1 MNYRLAAEAAG
12 TRRLPVLVLKAGF
25 LVGCTACLEWQ
36 SVSGEVKLAA
46 NVFEQALYSG
56 YGKMPAMLI
65 SGW

>member
-1 MNYRLAAEAAG
+1 MNCRLLAET
-12 TRRLPVLVLKAGF
+12 TRTMLWPVLVLKAGF